1 MRFLARLRIGT
12 KIQLI
17 VGFAAIGFASALALG
32 LFDLHEALLDGRSVK
47 TRNIIET
54 ALSIVSRYEAE
65 VRAGHMSETDAKS
78 AALAD
83 LKAIRYGNNDYIWV
97 NDMEP
102 RMVMHPVR
110 TDLDGKT
117 LSDLKDPD
125 GMPLFVE
132 FVNTVKKSGNGYVY
146 YLWPKPGFEQPVR
159 KVSFVSGFAPWGWVV
174 GSGVYLDDV
183 QADFRLAAMKLI
195 GLGGAL
201 GLLLICG
208 GLWLSQTTGKPIR
221 QMTDA
226 MHRLANG
233 ETTLDIPGRERGDEI
248 GKMSAAVQVFK
259 DNTLR
264 ADRLALERNEANAR
278 TETER
283 QSQIDSE
290 RARQS
295 RVEKTIQ
302 TFDQT
307 MKQVLQT
314 VTNAANQLRATA
326 ETMTSTVEA
335 TVEQSTA
342 VAAASEEATA
352 NVQTVAAAA
361 EELSASVQEVGRQAT
376 HSSQVAQNAVR
387 QTENTHKKI
396 DSLSEAVQKIG
407 DVARLINDIAN
418 QTNLLALNATIEA
431 ARAGEA
437 GKGFAVVAGEVKSL
451 ANQTAKATE
460 EISGQIATV
469 QSAAGSVIEAI
480 RAIQGTIAE
489 TNDVAAAIAAAVEEQ
504 SATTKEIAIN
514 AQQAAQGTGDVSQH
528 IEGVSTAVTRTGTA
542 AGQVLASASDLAKEA
557 ETLRLSVAEFF
568 QQVRAA

>member
-47 TRNIIET
+47 TRHIVET